1 MLGRDYIHWSHSRP
15 VSAAAKFR
23 ALGECVTLLSF
34 SFPIC
39 VMSFPDTPYLA
50 GGCEDTQVSGYL
62 VWGPA
67 HNEWKLASVLVVI
80 PVC

>member
-1 MLGRDYIHWSHSRP
+1 MLGRDYIQQSRLRP
-15 VSAAAKFR
+15 ASAAKFR
-23 ALGECVTLLSF
+23 ALGECVTLLSL

-39 VMSFPDTPYLA
+39 KMGFPDTPYLA
-50 GGCEDTQVSGYL
+50 GGCEDTQLSGDL

-67 HNEWKLASVLVVI
+67 HSEWKLAPVPVVI